1 MNKDLYIQIYNL
13 EQKARELAVKNYKLI
28 KQICDLSDNV
38 IDKYINKQIEDKKE
52 YLLEIERIKELIT
65 SISKLDKESYSYY
78 TIILDEIKTK
88 LQ

>member
-1 MNKDLYIQIYNL
+1 MSNNL

-52 YLLEIERIKELIT
+52 YKH
-65 SISKLDKESYSYY
+65 
-78 TIILDEIKTK
+78 
-88 LQ
+88 